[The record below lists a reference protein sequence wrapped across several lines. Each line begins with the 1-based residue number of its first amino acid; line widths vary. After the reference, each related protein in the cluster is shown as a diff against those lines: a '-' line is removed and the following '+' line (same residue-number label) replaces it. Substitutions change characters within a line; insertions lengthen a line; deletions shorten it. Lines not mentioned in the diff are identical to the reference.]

1 MPAPPYAEVDLAR
14 VMQQTWIERVHYF
27 DSVESTNTAALQHAR
42 QSSDGSGG
50 ERAELFLAKQQ
61 TAGRGR
67 GSNVWWSSGGALTL
81 SVLTPAIKTPMHNLP
96 QVSLTMGVAICQAVE
111 QFLPASDVALKW
123 PNDVYLNRRKVAGVL
138 IELTS
143 TLGKRMVVGL
153 GLNVNNP
160 ISGAPPELRNA
171 ATSMID
177 ARGSGCRDG
186 DAEAFDLTDV
196 AIACLSHIEQQ
207 LQQFLQGSP
216 GLAEAWREYSLL
228 TGLTVEIVTPSSK
241 TAGVC
246 QGIADDGAL
255 LVQTETGLEHCYGG
269 VVARFG

>member
-1 MPAPPYAEVDLAR
+1 
-14 VMQQTWIERVHYF
+14 MQQTWIERVHYF
-27 DSVESTNTAALQHAR
+27 DTVDSTNTAALQHAR
-42 QSSDGSGG
+42 QSPDGQSG
-50 ERAELFLAKQQ
+50 RSQAELFLAKQQ

-67 GSNVWWSSGGALTL
+67 GSNVWWSSEGALTL
-81 SVLTPAIKTPMHNLP
+81 SVLTPTIETPTHNLP
-96 QVSLTMGVAICQAVE
+96 QVSLTMGVAICRAVE
-111 QFLPASDVALKW
+111 QFLPTSDVALKW

-143 TLGKRMVVGL
+143 TPEKRVVIGL
-153 GLNVNNP
+153 GLNVNNS
-160 ISGAPPELRNA
+160 ISGAPPELQHA

-177 ARGSGCRDG
+177 ARGSDIRGSNTPDN

-207 LQQFLQGSP
+207 LQQFSQGSP

-228 TGLTVEIVTPSSK
+228 TGLTVELETPNSK

-255 LVQTETGLEHCYGG
+255 LVQTETGLEQCYGG